1 MITIR
6 RSDERGHADQGWIN
20 SYYTFSFASYYDPAH
35 MGFRSLRVL
44 NDDRIAA
51 GRGFGAH
58 AHRDMEI
65 LTYVLDGSITHRDS
79 MGEVHTFGPNTIQLM
94 SAGTGV
100 IHSEFN
106 GSEKETG
113 HFLQIWIEP
122 AVADVEPSY
131 QQISFDPQEK
141 CGRFRLLTA
150 PRGSGHGDAAAMR
163 VAAMHQDAFIY
174 AAALDPGESL
184 SHTLAPG
191 RHAWVQVARGNLSI
205 NGESLGEGDGAAVRD
220 ECSLSFTGGPDA
232 SEFLFFDLA

>member
-6 RSDERGHADQGWIN
+6 RSAERGHADQGWLN

-35 MGFRSLRVL
+35 MGFRALRVI
-44 NDDRIAA
+44 NEDRIAP

-65 LTYVLDGSITHRDS
+65 MTYVLEGSLTHRDS
-79 MGEVHTFGPNTIQLM
+79 MGEIQTFGANTIQVM

-106 GSEKETG
+106 GSEGEPG

-122 AVADVEPSY
+122 AVLDVEPSY

-141 CGRFRLLTA
+141 RGRFRLLAA
-150 PRGSGHGDAAAMR
+150 PAGSDHGEAAEI
-163 VAAMHQDAFIY
+163 HQDASVY
-174 AAALDPGESL
+174 AAELGSGENL
-184 SHTLAPG
+184 NRTLAPG
-191 RHAWVQVARGNLSI
+191 RHAWVQVARGNVTV
-205 NGESLGEGDGAAVRD
+205 NGEALGEGDAAAAGD
-220 ECSLSFTGGPDA
+220 ERELSFTGGPGGC
-232 SEFLFFDLA
+232 ELLYFDLA